1 MNTPRISVRMK
12 CDQNPEN
19 LSEFKITA
27 FREFG
32 NPEPLAFCNLK
43 AFGGFVILHSVIVS
57 SQHRRKGVGRQ
68 IVRWAVDY
76 ARKEWPSRTIYIS
89 AVPYSNNPGTQEEL
103 FSFYGGIGFER
114 TPGHPFEMTM
124 KGIQ

>member
-1 MNTPRISVRMK
+1 MNTPRISVRMVVE
-12 CDQNPEN
+12 QNPEN
-19 LSEFKITA
+19 ISEFKVTA

-32 NPEPLAFCNLK
+32 SPEPLAFCNLK

-68 IVRWAVDY
+68 IVQWAVNY
-76 ARKEWPSRTIYIS
+76 AHREWPSRTIYLS
-89 AVPYSNNPGTQEEL
+89 AIPYSTNPTTQDEL
-103 FSFYGGIGFER
+103 FNFYGKLGFER
-114 TPGHPFEMTM
+114 TPGHPFECTL